1 MQSSFL
7 DRALYNMLD
16 LDKIDELIDEE
27 IDGVKL
33 SKICIELS
41 IWRYLTVAEDLTKI
55 SYIHEDCN
63 FENIFF
69 INYKM
74 KFVYKFAIQKICR
87 EMLNIQTIK
96 VNNKTDSKS
105 YKEYSNLIRV
115 CFGYVG
121 KYNMLSNL
129 YEESIYLNE
138 KIDNN
143 YSYEYNRSEY
153 LCEYSALELLSH
165 GKSIRDIFITIILS
179 LYSVRKDTQFKS
191 VVFEAYRERVTLR
204 KRKVTYDFFD
214 FDVYNFD
221 SLFGKLSREG
231 IFECDFN
238 YKWGGTDFT
247 RGVINSI
254 LFRCLF
260 HVVMIWVAMRK
271 YNFIGGFEDCLVLKI
286 NKNILIENIKFI
298 SGFENTDSIT
308 EILNFL
314 VYPVEDVNADFA
326 LQPIFLFNDNFYLP
340 CFHILESNM
349 ERNIISLYARKEK
362 KRFDKESKVFEY
374 HMVES
379 IEKNIINKY
388 RYEKNFKIRVL
399 KKDQEYDF
407 IIIDQDNKVIV
418 IVELRWMIQP
428 ADPREISRRI
438 SACREKVDKVKEKKK
453 FFLNGIEFFE
463 ERLDIK
469 GLDEYE
475 LHGLI
480 VLDGYGGEYSGNES
494 IPITTLEVFNL
505 SLANCKNLRL
515 VYQSLKSL
523 EWLPQENVFFESDR
537 MNLDLN
543 EYSFSIPGLRIIDR
557 DTDKYVEYLNDFF
570 RNYELA
576 ENYA

>member
-1 MQSSFL
+1 
-7 DRALYNMLD
+7 MLD

-41 IWRYLTVAEDLTKI
+41 IWRYLTVAEDFTRI
-55 SYIHEDCN
+55 SYICEDCN

-105 YKEYSNLIRV
+105 YKEYSNLIGV
-115 CFGYVG
+115 CVGYVG

-129 YEESIYLNE
+129 YEKSIFLNE

-143 YSYEYNRSEY
+143 YSYEYNRYEY

-214 FDVYNFD
+214 FDIYNFE
-221 SLFGKLSREG
+221 SLFGNLSREG

-247 RGVINSI
+247 RDVINSI

-260 HVVMIWVAMRK
+260 HIVMIWVAMRK
-271 YNFIGGFEDCLVLKI
+271 YNFTGGFEDCLVLKI

-314 VYPVEDVNADFA
+314 VYPVEDMNADSA

-388 RYEKNFKIRVL
+388 KYEKNFKIRIL

-407 IIIDQDNKVIV
+407 IIIDQENKVIL

-453 FFLNGIEFFE
+453 FFLNGIDFFE

-523 EWLPQENVFFESDR
+523 EWLPQENIFFESDR

-543 EYSFSIPGLRIIDR
+543 EYSFSIPGLRMIDR
-557 DTDKYVEYLNDFF
+557 DTDKYVKYLNDFF
-570 RNYELA
+570 RNYELE